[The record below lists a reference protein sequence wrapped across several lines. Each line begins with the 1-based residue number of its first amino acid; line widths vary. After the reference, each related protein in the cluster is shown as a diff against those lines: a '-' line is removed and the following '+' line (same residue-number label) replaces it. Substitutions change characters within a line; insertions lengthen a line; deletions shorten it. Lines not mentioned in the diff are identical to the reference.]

1 MKLPAGMNLSPCWLG
16 VLTEAG
22 FEALHWPLLGV
33 KTRLPQK
40 SWPTPAQTT
49 TLCLLT
55 IRTDFSA
62 ILAAP
67 HGGKP
72 GVVQICSEDIS
83 PGAMGKQIIAALRQ
97 MKIESADDALL
108 TIGPNR
114 TRLRLLPLQ
123 RKE

>member
-1 MKLPAGMNLSPCWLG
+1 MAHASANNYA
-16 VLTEAG
+16 VLT
-22 FEALHWPLLGV
+22 HNP
-33 KTRLPQK
+33 
-40 SWPTPAQTT
+40 
-49 TLCLLT
+49 
-55 IRTDFSA
+55 DFSA

-83 PGAMGKQIIAALRQ
+83 LGAMGKQIIAALRQ
-97 MKIESADDALL
+97 MKTEPADDALL
-108 TIGPNR
+108 TIGPNH